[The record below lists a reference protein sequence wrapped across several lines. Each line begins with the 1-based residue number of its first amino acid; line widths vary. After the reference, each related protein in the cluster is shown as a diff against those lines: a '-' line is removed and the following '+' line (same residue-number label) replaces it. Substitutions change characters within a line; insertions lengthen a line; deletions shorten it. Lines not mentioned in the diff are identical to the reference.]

1 MLEAAGSGL
10 DRALKTTVFLTD
22 LGTFG
27 EMNDVYGRHLTAP
40 YPARSTIEVSAL
52 PGRSLGRDRVHRRAR
67 LEPDLVGNSKLEV
80 FLIVLPIFIGSLTL
94 HELAHGLVAY
104 RLGDPT
110 AKLMGRLSLNP
121 IVHLDPLGSLFF
133 VASYWVGGF
142 LFGWARPVPVD
153 PRNLRDRPAA
163 RDGAGRDRRTD
174 HELPARDPVRRDRGA
189 RELHG
194 HGAGGPRS
202 TPSTSTSCSGSST
215 CCRSH
220 RSTARGSS
228 PDSWIA
234 RTYAAWASL
243 DQYGMV
249 ILLILF
255 FVFQGPFTTLL
266 QHATSDVAAI
276 ISDIVGG
283 TPIVV

>member
-1 MLEAAGSGL
+1 M
-10 DRALKTTVFLTD
+10 
-22 LGTFG
+22 
-27 EMNDVYGRHLTAP
+27 
-40 YPARSTIEVSAL
+40 
-52 PGRSLGRDRVHRRAR
+52 
-67 LEPDLVGNSKLEV
+67 GNSKLEV

-153 PRNLRDRPAA
+153 PRNLSIGPQRGMALVGIAGPITNFLLAILFGAIVAHGTYTGTALEVLLYAFYINIVLGVFNLLPVPPLDGSRIVAGFMDR
-163 RDGAGRDRRTD
+163 T
-174 HELPARDPVRRDRGA
+174 
-189 RELHG
+189 
-194 HGAGGPRS
+194 
-202 TPSTSTSCSGSST
+202 
-215 CCRSH
+215 
-220 RSTARGSS
+220 
-228 PDSWIA
+228 
-234 RTYAAWASL
+234 TYAAWASL

>member
-1 MLEAAGSGL
+1 M
-10 DRALKTTVFLTD
+10 
-22 LGTFG
+22 
-27 EMNDVYGRHLTAP
+27 
-40 YPARSTIEVSAL
+40 
-52 PGRSLGRDRVHRRAR
+52 
-67 LEPDLVGNSKLEV
+67 GNSKLEV

-133 VASYWVGGF
+133 VASYSVRRLPVRLGPPGA
-142 LFGWARPVPVD
+142 GRPAEPQH
-153 PRNLRDRPAA
+153 RPAA
-163 RDGAGRDRRTD
+163 RDGAGRDRGPITNFLLAILFGAIVAHGTYTGTALEVLLYAFYINIVLGVFNLLPVPPLDGSRIVAGFMDRT
-174 HELPARDPVRRDRGA
+174 
-189 RELHG
+189 
-194 HGAGGPRS
+194 
-202 TPSTSTSCSGSST
+202 
-215 CCRSH
+215 
-220 RSTARGSS
+220 
-228 PDSWIA
+228 
-234 RTYAAWASL
+234 TYAAWASL

-266 QHATSDVAAI
+266 QHATSDIAAI